1 MPRLSLW
8 KPNKGNDYKFADR
21 TIAEHFY
28 IGGTGVFIHKYLGPH
43 TQTGSIAGDQPKNS
57 VVHPTGIQDMLFGEN
72 RDRKY
77 DSDVYDLRGVY
88 SVQDQD
94 FDMTQFGLFQTADT
108 LYITFHLNAMVEQ
121 LGRKIMPG
129 DVFELPHMADDL
141 RLEASSI
148 TLNNKPSK
156 KFRKGETI
164 TGGTSGTTGTVVSYN
179 HNAKVIRLATNGIF
193 TVGETLTGGDSTATQ
208 SIAQFEPKEKMK
220 INKFFVVE
228 DAARGSDGYDPG
240 WWPHIWR
247 CKATALQD
255 TQEFRD
261 ILGSGD
267 DKEDLKNIISTYQ
280 SEIDLNDGVI
290 EEAKRNVPTKG
301 MEVGHL
307 YTHKDDM
314 HKVNPRNQD
323 GTAGKGITITH
334 TGNSFPGSITEGQ
347 YVLRTDYSPSRLFR
361 KTGNRYIKI
370 SDNFRGSYVSSNKGL
385 SSFVNNNA
393 SSTVTDDNKEQQYL
407 SKVVKPK
414 TD

>member
-1 MPRLSLW
+1 M
-8 KPNKGNDYKFADR
+8 G
-21 TIAEHFY
+21 
-28 IGGTGVFIHKYLGPH
+28 
-43 TQTGSIAGDQPKNS
+43 
-57 VVHPTGIQDMLFGEN
+57 
-72 RDRKY
+72 
-77 DSDVYDLRGVY
+77 
-88 SVQDQD
+88 
-94 FDMTQFGLFQTADT
+94 
-108 LYITFHLNAMVEQ
+108 
-121 LGRKIMPG
+121 
-129 DVFELPHMADDL
+129 
-141 RLEASSI
+141 
-148 TLNNKPSK
+148 K
-156 KFRKGETI
+156 KFI
-164 TGGTSGTTGTVVSYN
+164 SL
-179 HNAKVIRLATNGIF
+179 AKEVIEVKEIYRRSVAGS
-193 TVGETLTGGDSTATQ
+193 TGGDSNATQ
-208 SIAQFEPKEKMK
+208 SIALFEPKEKMK

-280 SEIDLNDGVI
+280 SEIDLNDGVM

-301 MEVGHL
+301 MDVGHL

-314 HKVNPRNQD
+314 HKISPKNQD
-323 GTAGKGITITH
+323 GTPGKGIAITH

-347 YVLRTDYSPSRLFR
+347 YVLRVDYSPNRLFR

-370 SDNFRGSYVSSNKGL
+370 SDNFRGSYVSSSKGL
-385 SSFVNNNA
+385 DSFVNNSA
-393 SSTVTDDNKEQQYL
+393 SSSVTDDNKEQQYL